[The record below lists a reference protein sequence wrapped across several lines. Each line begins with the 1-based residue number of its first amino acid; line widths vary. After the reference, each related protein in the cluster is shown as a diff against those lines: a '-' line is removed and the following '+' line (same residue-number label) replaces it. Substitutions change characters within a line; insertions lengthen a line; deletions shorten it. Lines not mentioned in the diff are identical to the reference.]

1 MSVMIPKSV
10 TRVTCLLVTP
20 LIMLI
25 GSVYWVRSTGLAKN
39 TATRARINGETLR
52 SGDIL
57 FRRGPSVESQAV
69 MTMDGGS
76 TFSHVGIVS
85 KENGATLIVHVVPG
99 EDAPDVTRVEPIEE
113 YLRSDRALAA
123 SAFRVVTDRPSQIE
137 TAVQFA
143 RDYAQRRVPFDSNF
157 DLSSDDALYCTELVW
172 RAYKK
177 AGIDLVDGHFE
188 VSSSSLIEGPVLW
201 PSSLL
206 RSQHV
211 VSTWNWTQEKEK

>member
-1 MSVMIPKSV
+1 VA
-10 TRVTCLLVTP
+10 T
-20 LIMLI
+20 
-25 GSVYWVRSTGLAKN
+25 
-39 TATRARINGETLR
+39 TATRARISGESLR
-52 SGDIL
+52 SGDIV

-69 MTMDGGS
+69 MTMDAGS

-85 KENGATLIVHVVPG
+85 KENGATFIVHVVPG
-99 EDAPDVTRVEPIEE
+99 EGRPDVTRIEPIED

-123 SAFRVVTDRPSQIE
+123 SAFHVVTDRPSQIE

-157 DLSSDDALYCTELVW
+157 DLSSEDALYCTELVW

-188 VSSSSLIEGPVLW
+188 ASSTSLIRGPVLW

-206 RSQHV
+206 HSPHL
-211 VSTWNWTQEKEK
+211 VSAWDWNQEKEK

>member
-1 MSVMIPKSV
+1 MSITS
-10 TRVTCLLVTP
+10 RLSNHIAGLLIV
-20 LIMLI
+20 LI
-25 GSVYWVRSTGLAKN
+25 GSASWLISGSTVTT
-39 TATRARINGETLR
+39 TATRAGINAESLR
-52 SGDIL
+52 SGDII

-85 KENGATLIVHVVPG
+85 KENGATLVIHVVPG
-99 EDAPDVTRVEPIEE
+99 EGGPDVTKIEPIED

-123 SAFRVVTDRPSQIE
+123 SAFRVVTDRASQIE

-157 DLSSDDALYCTELVW
+157 DLTSDDALYCTELVW

-188 VSSSSLIEGPVLW
+188 ASSTSLIRGPILW
-201 PSSLL
+201 PSSLV
-206 RSQHV
+206 RSQHI
-211 VSTWNWTQEKEK
+211 VSTWNWNEEKEK

>member
-1 MSVMIPKSV
+1 MTIPKSAL
-10 TRVTCLLVTP
+10 RVTCLLVP
-20 LIMLI
+20 LLIMLI
-25 GSVYWVRSTGLAKN
+25 GTAYWVRSAGLAKI
-39 TATRARINGETLR
+39 TASHASINGESLR
-52 SGDIL
+52 SGDII

-85 KENGATLIVHVVPG
+85 KENGATFIVHVVSG
-99 EDAPDVTRVEPIEE
+99 EGAPDVTRIEPIED

-123 SAFRVVTDRPSQIE
+123 SAFRVVTDRPSQTV

-143 RDYAQRRVPFDSNF
+143 SEYAKRRVPFDNNF
-157 DLSSDDALYCTELVW
+157 DLTSDDALYCTELVW
-172 RAYKK
+172 RAYEK

-188 VSSSSLIEGPVLW
+188 GSSTSLIRGSVLW

-206 RSQHV
+206 RSQHL
-211 VSTWNWTQEKEK
+211 VSVWNWNQEKEK